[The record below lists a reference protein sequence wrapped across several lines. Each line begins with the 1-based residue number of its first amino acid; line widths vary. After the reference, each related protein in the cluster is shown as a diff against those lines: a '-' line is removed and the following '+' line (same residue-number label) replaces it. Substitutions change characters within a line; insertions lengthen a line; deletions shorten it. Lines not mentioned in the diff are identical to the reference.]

1 MCNENARLSGL
12 TLNAIGSVG
21 GGVETKG
28 QQYSEWRNVMLVC
41 PNCGAEINISEVG
54 EVCTNC
60 GIQVPLDMEM
70 EDEDDSK
77 VDDDTI

>member
-1 MCNENARLSGL
+1 
-12 TLNAIGSVG
+12 
-21 GGVETKG
+21 
-28 QQYSEWRNVMLVC
+28 MLVC
-41 PNCGAEINISEVG
+41 PNCGVEINISEVG